1 MSVVETTKFNM
12 PLGNQADLFN
22 RKVSPLAATALASSI
37 GGTTT
42 KSGKVKIASA
52 KKPKPIKKAK
62 VVKKVTDKPVNT
74 KQMKDVADVRPGV
87 VEIGPT
93 IPIKPGSMPR
103 SSVKGPNG
111 KFMDN
116 PEYGKWKE
124 KARKF
129 NAGIESQSI
138 LQPHKE
144 TLPDGSPNFPPL
156 PKVSVPGAAQR
167 AHGYELPKGDTRTAN
182 KKRRGMINRMHREA
196 VQANAMRNRNLS
208 RRQKFPS

>member
-12 PLGNQADLFN
+12 PLGQAELFN
-22 RKVSPLAATALASSI
+22 RPVSPLASTALATTI
-37 GGTTT
+37 GGKTT
-42 KSGKVKIASA
+42 KSGKISVPAA
-52 KKPKPIKKAK
+52 KKVKPVKKAK
-62 VVKKVTDKPVNT
+62 VAKEVTDKPVNT
-74 KQMKDVADVRPGV
+74 KQMKNVADVRPGV

-93 IPIKPGSMPR
+93 IPISPGSMPR

-111 KFMDN
+111 KFTSN
-116 PEYGKWKE
+116 PAYGKWKE

-129 NAGIESQSI
+129 NVGIESQSI

-156 PKVSVPGAAQR
+156 PKVTVPGAAQR
-167 AHGYELPKGDTRTAN
+167 AHGYELPKGNTRTAN
-182 KKRRGMINRMHREA
+182 KTRRGMINRMHREA
-196 VQANAMRNRNLS
+196 IKENDMRNRNLS